1 MAKVTGSHLICKALE
16 LEGVKNIF
24 GLAGDHILPVLD
36 VMADRDFRIIDTR
49 HEQAAVHMADAWSRI
64 TEQPGVCMYTTPG
77 FANAIPGLTNAM
89 HTEGPVIS
97 IAGCGDTHDL
107 GRGAQQEID
116 QVGMA
121 APICKGSFMV
131 HDVRRIPEFIAR
143 AMRLA
148 FSGRRGPVHLTI
160 PVDVQ
165 ERSIEEDEVLF
176 IQPAAYR
183 PKESVLADPKL
194 VQQAIALLREARKP
208 LVIAGS
214 AAGYT
219 LSGSALERFVE
230 TTRLPVVTEEQ
241 SRGLIADDHPY
252 AFGYFERGLNRAA
265 AKLRDADAVVLLGRK
280 QDFVIGFCRPPH
292 VAANA
297 KIIQID
303 PSPQEIGRSR
313 GVDVGMVGD
322 VTSVLEQMTREA
334 ANYQW
339 KDLPWLDELR
349 AARSAQA
356 EWTEDLA
363 RPQAPMHALF
373 VHKTL
378 KSLLR
383 PDDCLVFDGGDFC
396 HFGRS
401 FLPALKPKHWFNV
414 SSLGMLGSSLPT
426 ALAAKVAYPHSRVFM
441 LSGDGAFGFN
451 GMEFD
456 TAVRHKLPIVALV
469 GNDSAWGIDRQIQ
482 LGLYGRPV
490 ATDLLQTRY
499 DQMVQGLGGYGEFVE
514 RPEDLKPALERAL
527 ASDKP
532 ALLNVAVERAISPRA
547 EEMTPKPR
555 EGRIR
560 TRTIGP
566 RPVFW
571 TTIDATPSRP

>member
-1 MAKVTGSHLICKALE
+1 MARVTGSQLLCKALK

-36 VMADRDFRIIDTR
+36 TMADQDFKIFDTR

-89 HTEGPVIS
+89 HTEAPVIS
-97 IAGCGDTHDL
+97 IAGSADMHDL

-116 QVGMA
+116 QVHMA
-121 APICKGSFMV
+121 VPVSKGSFMV
-131 HDVRRIPEFIAR
+131 HDTRRIPEFIAR

-160 PVDVQ
+160 PIDIQEQSVD
-165 ERSIEEDEVLF
+165 ENEVVLT
-176 IQPAAYR
+176 QPAAYR
-183 PKESVLADPKL
+183 PRAATLAESEL
-194 VQQAIALLREARKP
+194 VRQAIALLRDAERP
-208 LVIAGS
+208 LAIAGS

-219 LSGSALERFVE
+219 LSGEALQRFVE
-230 TTRLPVVTEEQ
+230 TTRVPVLTEEQ
-241 SRGLIADDHPY
+241 SRGLISDDHPY
-252 AFGYFERGLNRAA
+252 AFGFFERGLNRAA
-265 AKLRDADAVVLLGRK
+265 AKLRDADVVVLLGRK
-280 QDFVIGFCRPPH
+280 QDFTIGFCRPPNI
-292 VAANA
+292 AADA

-303 PSPQEIGRSR
+303 PSPLEIGRNR
-313 GVDVGMVGD
+313 GVTVGLVGD
-322 VTSVLEQMTREA
+322 VSSVLDQMTKEA
-334 ANYQW
+334 QGHAW
-339 KDLPWLDELR
+339 KTLPWVEELR
-349 AARSAQA
+349 AVRAAQM
-356 EWTEDLA
+356 EWTEKLA
-363 RPQAPMHALF
+363 RAAAPMHALF
-373 VHKTL
+373 VHKTI
-378 KSLLR
+378 KSILR
-383 PDDCLVFDGGDFC
+383 PDDCIVFDGGDFC

-401 FLPALKPKHWFNV
+401 LLPALKPKHWFYV

-426 ALAAKVAYPHSRVFM
+426 ALAAKIAYPESRVVM
-441 LSGDGAFGFN
+441 LTGDGAFGFN

-456 TAVRHKLPIVALV
+456 TAVRHKLNIVAIL

-514 RPEDLKPALERAL
+514 RPENLEPALKRAF
-527 ASDKP
+527 AAGKP

-547 EEMTPKPR
+547 EAAIGRRKAAAPK
-555 EGRIR
+555 
-560 TRTIGP
+560 
-566 RPVFW
+566 
-571 TTIDATPSRP
+571 

>member
-1 MAKVTGSHLICKALE
+1 MGRVTGSHLICRALR
-16 LEGVKNIF
+16 LEGVRNIF
-24 GLAGDHILPVLD
+24 GLAGDHILPLLD
-36 VMADRDFRIIDTR
+36 VMADQDFRIIDTR

-89 HTEGPVIS
+89 HTEAPVIS
-97 IAGCGDTHDL
+97 IAGCADTHDL

-121 APICKGSFMV
+121 APVCKGSFMV
-131 HDVRRIPEFIAR
+131 HDVRRIPEFIAH

-160 PVDVQ
+160 PIDVQ
-165 ERSIEEDEVLF
+165 EQSVEEDEIPF
-176 IQPAAYR
+176 TSPEAYR
-183 PKESVLADPKL
+183 PRQSALAD
-194 VQQAIALLREARKP
+194 QESIRQAVALLRDAKKP
-208 LVIAGS
+208 MVIAGS

-219 LSGSALERFVE
+219 LSGAAMQRFAE
-230 TTRLPVVTEEQ
+230 ATHMPIVTEEQ
-241 SRGLIADDHPY
+241 SRGLIPDDHPY
-252 AFGYFERGLNRAA
+252 GFGYFERGLNRAA
-265 AKLRDADAVVLLGRK
+265 AKLRDADVILLLGRK

-292 VAANA
+292 VAADA
-297 KIIQID
+297 KLIQID
-303 PSPQEIGRSR
+303 PSALEIGSNR

-322 VTSVLEQMTREA
+322 VAGILDQMTREA
-334 ANYQW
+334 ANHQW
-339 KDLPWLDELR
+339 KELPWLAELR
-349 AARSAQA
+349 AARTAQA
-356 EWTEDLA
+356 EWAENLA

-378 KSLLR
+378 KSLMR

-401 FLPALKPKHWFNV
+401 FLPALKPKRWFNV

-426 ALAAKVAYPHSRVFM
+426 ALAAQVAYPDSRVFL

-451 GMEFD
+451 AMEFD
-456 TAVRHKLPIVALV
+456 TAVRHKLNIVGVV

-482 LGLYGRPV
+482 LGLYGRAV
-490 ATDLLQTRY
+490 ATDLRQTRY
-499 DQMVQGLGGYGEFVE
+499 DQTVQGLGGYGEFVE
-514 RPEDLKPALERAL
+514 HPGDLAPALERAL
-527 ASDKP
+527 AANKP

-547 EEMTPKPR
+547 EAAI
-555 EGRIR
+555 GRR
-560 TRTIGP
+560 R
-566 RPVFW
+566 
-571 TTIDATPSRP
+571 AAAQK

>member
-1 MAKVTGSHLICKALE
+1 MAKVTGSHLICKALK

-24 GLAGDHILPVLD
+24 ALAGDHILPVLD
-36 VMADRDFRIIDTR
+36 VMADQDFRIIDTR

-97 IAGCGDTHDL
+97 IAGCADAHDL

-121 APICKGSFMV
+121 APVCKASLMV
-131 HDVRRIPEFIAR
+131 HDARRIPEFIAR

-160 PVDVQ
+160 PIDVQ
-165 ERSIEEDEVLF
+165 ERSLEEDDVVF
-176 IQPAAYR
+176 TAPDAYR
-183 PKESVLADPKL
+183 PKA
-194 VQQAIALLREARKP
+194 ALLGDPDRVRQAVALLSQAQRP
-208 LVIAGS
+208 LLIAGS
-214 AAGYT
+214 AAGYK
-219 LSGSALERFVE
+219 LSGVAMQRFLE

-241 SRGLIADDHPY
+241 SRGLVADDHPY
-252 AFGYFERGLNRAA
+252 VFGYFERGLNRAA
-265 AKLRDADAVVLLGRK
+265 AKVRDADVVVLLGRK
-280 QDFVIGFCRPPH
+280 QDFIIGFCRPPH
-292 VAANA
+292 VAASA

-303 PSPQEIGRSR
+303 PSPLEIGRNR
-313 GVDVGMVGD
+313 GVDVGITGD
-322 VTSVLEQMTREA
+322 VSSVLEQMTKEA
-334 ANYQW
+334 ANYRW
-339 KDLPWLDELR
+339 KDLPWLEELR
-349 AARSAQA
+349 AAQSAQA
-356 EWTEDLA
+356 EWAEKLA
-363 RPQAPMHALF
+363 QPQTPMHALF

-378 KSLLR
+378 KSILR

-401 FLPALKPKHWFNV
+401 FLPALKPKRWFNV

-426 ALAAKVAYPHSRVFM
+426 ALAAKIAYPDSRVFM

-456 TAVRHKLPIVALV
+456 TAVRHNLNIVALL
-469 GNDSAWGIDRQIQ
+469 GNDAAWGIDRQIQ
-482 LGLYGRPV
+482 LGLYGRAV

-499 DQMVQGLGGYGEFVE
+499 DKMVQGLGGYGEFVE
-514 RPEDLKPALERAL
+514 RPEDLEPALKRAL
-527 ASDKP
+527 AARKP
-532 ALLNVAVERAISPRA
+532 ALLNIAVERAISPRA
-547 EEMTPKPR
+547 EAAI
-555 EGRIR
+555 GRR
-560 TRTIGP
+560 K
-566 RPVFW
+566 
-571 TTIDATPSRP
+571 ATASQ